1 MSLLDTVVQGTI
13 EARAAQRTRLERF
26 AAAHSLDEALVLWL
40 DVRPGDAPPT
50 KRDIVRRLSLDIA
63 RIDELI
69 SVQLNAIL
77 HEPAFQALEASW
89 RGLRR
94 LVGQVEEGTNVEVRV
109 LGISWRELARDL
121 DKAIEFDQSQIFQ
134 KVYSA
139 EFGMP
144 GGKPFGV
151 LLGDYAVAHKP
162 RGTERVD
169 DVAALRSMSHVA
181 AAAFAPFVVGAHP
194 SLFGLDAWS
203 ELERP
208 IDLARALQ
216 GPEYIKWNALRDTDD
231 ARFLGLTL
239 PRALMREPWRD
250 DPRRN
255 DGFRFRED
263 VSAGSSWLWGNAV
276 YAFGEVLV
284 RAFSECAWLAGI
296 RGVDA
301 EVDGGGLVTT
311 LPPTCFETDAHGL
324 VPKAALEVQ
333 ITDTRE
339 KELADLGLIPLCHCP
354 GTTLAAF
361 YSVGSLQRPAAYST
375 SEGTVNSKLSA
386 MLQYVFCASRFAH
399 YLKVIGRDRTGSFT
413 TGEQLER
420 QLNDWLLQYASSPE
434 DMSDEMQA
442 RYPLSEAKARVRG
455 VPGKPGVFMSEIFL
469 RPHFQLDTMTT
480 AIKLVT
486 ELAQPGEAR
495 R

>member
-1 MSLLDTVVQGTI
+1 VSLLDQVVASTD
-13 EARAAQRTRLERF
+13 EARVAQRTRLERF
-26 AAAHSLDEALVLWL
+26 TSARGLDEALVLWL
-40 DVRPGDAPPT
+40 DARHGDATPS
-50 KRDIVRRLSLDIA
+50 KASIVRRLTLDIA
-63 RIDELI
+63 RIDELL
-69 SVQLNAIL
+69 SAQLNAIL
-77 HEPAFQALEASW
+77 HHPAFQGLEASW

-94 LVGQVEEGTNVEVRV
+94 LVDQVEEGSNCEVRV

-121 DKAIEFDQSQIFQ
+121 DKAIEFDQSQIFH

-151 LLGDYAVAHKP
+151 LLGDFVVAHKP
-162 RGTERVD
+162 RTADKID

-216 GPEYIKWNALRDTDD
+216 GPEYTKWNALRDTDD
-231 ARFLGLTL
+231 ARFLGITL
-239 PRALMREPWRD
+239 PRALMRHPWRD

-263 VSAGSSWLWGNAV
+263 VSQTDSWLFGSAI
-276 YAFGEVLV
+276 YSFGEVLI
-284 RAFSECAWLAGI
+284 RAFSECGWLAGI

-301 EVDGGGLVTT
+301 DIEGGGLVTT
-311 LPPTCFETDAHGL
+311 LPQTSFETDSAGL
-324 VPKAALEVQ
+324 VPRAALDVQ
-333 ITDTRE
+333 ITDARE
-339 KELADLGLIPLCHCP
+339 KELADLGLIPLCHCQ
-354 GTTLAAF
+354 GTSLAAF
-361 YSVGSLQRPAAYST
+361 YSVGSLQRPAPFT
-375 SEGTVNSKLSA
+375 TVEGTVNSKLSA

-413 TGEQLER
+413 TGDQLER
-420 QLNDWLLQYASSPE
+420 MLNDWLLQYASSPE